1 MGTFKIITLMFI
13 MQISALKSFFN
24 KREGQISLT
33 RHELSSHFYNYHCH
47 FYQSFKRNQLI
58 FLRNP

>member
-47 FYQSFKRNQLI
+47 FHQSFKGNQLI
-58 FLRNP
+58 FL